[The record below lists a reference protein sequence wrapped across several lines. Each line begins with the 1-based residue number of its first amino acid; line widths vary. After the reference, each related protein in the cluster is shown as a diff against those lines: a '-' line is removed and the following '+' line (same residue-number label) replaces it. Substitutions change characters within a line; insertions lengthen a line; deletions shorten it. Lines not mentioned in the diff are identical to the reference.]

1 MYLNTST
8 FLNILTTLIRRI
20 TALAVINVANT
31 GTNMNSNIIL
41 TQLVIPAEVATANP
55 ILIGM
60 IATNPIP
67 NASLKKDKSLS
78 RTIWVDDS
86 GSVIRSSISED
97 IYILLIKLK
106 KPNAKIPMP
115 ATNPDTLRITGTP
128 PIISM
133 ESANLY
139 PTYPKIKDIITP
151 PTMNINNL
159 EESPLSE
166 VLFLLS
172 ILYKLRI
179 FFMFNTIQFK
189 KYLFKVITC
198 ILLLESINTSC
209 KLHLSF
215 LNNKNLI
222 T

>member
-20 TALAVINVANT
+20 TTLAVINVANT
-31 GTNMNSNIIL
+31 GTKMNSNIIL
-41 TQLVIPAEVATANP
+41 TQLIIPAEVATANP

-67 NASLKKDKSLS
+67 NASHKKDKSLS

-97 IYILLIKLK
+97 IYILLIRLK
-106 KPNAKIPMP
+106 KPNAKIAMP
-115 ATNPDTLRITGTP
+115 ATNPDTLRIIGTP

-139 PTYPKIKDIITP
+139 PTYPKINDNSTP
-151 PTMNINNL
+151 AIMNINVL
-159 EESPLSE
+159 EESPLPV

-179 FFMFNTIQFK
+179 FFMINTIQLK
-189 KYLFKVITC
+189 EYLFKVITC
-198 ILLLESINTSC
+198 IFLLESIYTSC

-215 LNNKNLI
+215 LNN
-222 T
+222 